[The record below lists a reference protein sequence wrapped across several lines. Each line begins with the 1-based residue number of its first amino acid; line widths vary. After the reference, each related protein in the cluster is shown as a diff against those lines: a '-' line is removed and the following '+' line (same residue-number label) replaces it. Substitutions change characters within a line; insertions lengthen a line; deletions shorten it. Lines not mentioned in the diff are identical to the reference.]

1 MMRVCKFVVA
11 CARMY
16 KSAQG
21 EHTKRRELVG
31 SEENLGSARSFFYY
45 PSSLVCNLAPRVVS
59 NI

>member
-31 SEENLGSARSFFYY
+31 SEENLGSARSFFITQAL
-45 PSSLVCNLAPRVVS
+45 SSA
-59 NI
+59 I